1 MKRPQVSEL
10 SLREKVAQILMIKQ
24 GSLLER
30 IEGEE
35 ARSNEEI
42 AELMEKY
49 QFGSLYSYGNI
60 SMKDFNM
67 ASFTFGV
74 KQSAEENLEFIEVF
88 KKHVRIPVL
97 IARDCETGCGSSFAG
112 GTIIPS
118 AMCIGAA
125 NDDKLTYE
133 LGANLGAEMKST
145 GVNWSWTPVVDVFN
159 RFGWC
164 NGTRSYGDNVEKV
177 SRHGVALIKG
187 FQSVGMA
194 AGAKHF
200 PGCFGYDP
208 RDSHVAPTVID
219 LTLEEWWEQQAP
231 TFQAAIDAGVLGIMG
246 THRAFPAAD
255 DEMVNGR
262 YIPCTCSKKVLTDI
276 LRNQMG
282 FKGVMITDGINMT
295 ALAAQFP
302 REEMLIRAIE
312 AGNDMV
318 CGAILED
325 FDTLYNAIEAGKLSM
340 ERVDEAC
347 ERVLTLKEQVGL
359 FDENR
364 ELPKLEDITP
374 KTRETCKKIVE
385 KSVTLVRDHNHI
397 IPLNKEKIKKV
408 LLIISTHAPQPE
420 KLIEPMVRALEAQ
433 GMDVEVSVDLDSADR
448 LKIYADQKD
457 LILYVGYVTVHI
469 PKGMPSLYGEKMA
482 TYHSAF
488 SFGAEKSVCVS
499 MGDPLMGNNA
509 MAGGNTYF
517 NIYSP
522 TEASQEAFV
531 KVLFGETPYSTE
543 CPVDVTMK
551 RRVIFG

>member
-1 MKRPQVSEL
+1 
-10 SLREKVAQILMIKQ
+10 
-24 GSLLER
+24 
-30 IEGEE
+30 
-35 ARSNEEI
+35 
-42 AELMEKY
+42 
-49 QFGSLYSYGNI
+49 
-60 SMKDFNM
+60 
-67 ASFTFGV
+67 
-74 KQSAEENLEFIEVF
+74 
-88 KKHVRIPVL
+88 
-97 IARDCETGCGSSFAG
+97 
-112 GTIIPS
+112 
-118 AMCIGAA
+118 
-125 NDDKLTYE
+125 
-133 LGANLGAEMKST
+133 
-145 GVNWSWTPVVDVFN
+145 
-159 RFGWC
+159 
-164 NGTRSYGDNVEKV
+164 
-177 SRHGVALIKG
+177 
-187 FQSVGMA
+187 
-194 AGAKHF
+194 
-200 PGCFGYDP
+200 
-208 RDSHVAPTVID
+208 VID
-219 LTLEEWWEQQAP
+219 LTIEEWWEQQAP

-325 FDTLYNAIEAGKLSM
+325 FDTLYNAIEDGKLSM

-359 FDENR
+359 FDETR
-364 ELPKLEDITP
+364 ELPKMEDIVP
-374 KTRETCKKIVE
+374 KTKEVCKQIVD

-433 GMDVEVSVDLDSADR
+433 GFEVEVSVDLDSADR
-448 LKIYADQKD
+448 LKIYADSKD
-457 LILYVGYVTVHI
+457 LILYVGYVAPHI
-469 PKGMPSLYGEKMA
+469 PKGMPSLFGEKMA

-499 MGDPLMGNNA
+499 LGDPLLGNNA

-522 TEASQEAFV
+522 SEASQEAFV
-531 KVLFGETPYSTE
+531 KVLVGEIPYSTE
-543 CPVDVTMK
+543 SPVDVEMK
-551 RRVIFG
+551 RRIIYG